1 MSTINSII
9 TLLGVNTYSSVPLG
23 EAASDVTGPTVTLN
37 NSLSD
42 CSEVESA
49 VTAYWSSEYMYDS
62 YIVCVLAIWLGIFT
76 ILVVVMRIQ
85 CLAIDTVEIHLLWW
99 LAICEIIPFKISRY

>member
-37 NSLSD
+37 DSLSD

-49 VTAYWSSEYMYDS
+49 VTAYWVVDTCM
-62 YIVCVLAIWLGIFT
+62 IAILLCVCYHV
-76 ILVVVMRIQ
+76 
-85 CLAIDTVEIHLLWW
+85 
-99 LAICEIIPFKISRY
+99 